1 MINNKLK
8 RGYPF
13 ETASFFIFIKT
24 EYENKEH
31 HFPGKSLENGWF
43 HATGFLRNHPREAK
57 QTENLKKVFHDAM
70 KYYKPKN

>member
-1 MINNKLK
+1 V
-8 RGYPF
+8 
-13 ETASFFIFIKT
+13 
-24 EYENKEH
+24 YENKEH